1 MCDTKQIYLQL
12 DNFQQCRFSTI
23 EKIEDFILEI
33 SDGEKMSIIISKYI
47 TVLEFDKNIIM
58 SRTSFRVNPHCSL
71 PECQG
76 TPYSKQ
82 ASYLFS
88 FTVVGTLVGI
98 VSASISC

>member
-47 TVLEFDKNIIM
+47 TVLDYADKNLTRIL
-58 SRTSFRVNPHCSL
+58 SCRVR
-71 PECQG
+71 
-76 TPYSKQ
+76 
-82 ASYLFS
+82 
-88 FTVVGTLVGI
+88 
-98 VSASISC
+98 VSE